1 MPDITIIE
9 DDYALNNG
17 IALTLKNCNYTTS
30 QITAENCIKWHS
42 KTFPVIKNELQL

>member
-17 IALTLKNCNYTTS
+17 IALTLKSCNYTTS
-30 QITAENCIKWHS
+30 QINFIKWHS
-42 KTFPVIKNELQL
+42 ETFPVIKNELQL

>member
-17 IALTLKNCNYTTS
+17 IALALKSCDYTIN
-30 QITAENCIKWHS
+30 QIQEFS
-42 KTFPVIKNELQL
+42 KVFVLFYLILQANF